1 MMQPSRDVLL
11 KTKTKNTFFFQE
23 ILTLFSLKTVK
34 YCNYFC
40 KARHGSVAQ
49 VCKVFLFLFY
59 SFRHVLTGFIIIQLL
74 CECNIFYLIVFELS
88 KIYRNLKLD
97 CDPVTFI
104 EYLLL
109 FMTFFHLKFL
119 KISVLRKGKEGVGT
133 KEKSFI
139 PLAEVFHR

>member
-23 ILTLFSLKTVK
+23 ILILFSLKTVK

-74 CECNIFYLIVFELS
+74 CECNIFYLIEFLSFQKYTEIWNLTAILLHLLNIYYCLWLFSIWNFWRFQSLEKAKKELAP
-88 KIYRNLKLD
+88 R
-97 CDPVTFI
+97 
-104 EYLLL
+104 
-109 FMTFFHLKFL
+109 
-119 KISVLRKGKEGVGT
+119 RRA
-133 KEKSFI
+133 SF
-139 PLAEVFHR
+139 P